1 MRGNDGRAELIS
13 SPARARRLHG
23 WHRRWSQSCHEEELA
38 MTQQETAELF
48 RRETAQKAL
57 MAEARSSSLRLPFPP
72 LN

>member
-1 MRGNDGRAELIS
+1 
-13 SPARARRLHG
+13 
-23 WHRRWSQSCHEEELA
+23 